1 MKTKFKILHLED
13 TLSNI
18 NLVEKELRKG
28 NIQIDKM
35 VVDNKDA
42 FENALKEFTPDII
55 ISGDKLD
62 SFDSTEAIEIIKQKA
77 LKIPFI
83 FVASTNTEEYAVE
96 FLKAGADDYILK
108 NSLHHLPQVVLN
120 AIEKSRIEKEE
131 MQLIYD
137 PANLT
142 TILNASNDSIIG
154 HRMDGII
161 TSWNLG
167 ATNLFGYTEE
177 EILGKNISSIIPSDL
192 LTEESEFMAIIKR
205 GESVKHFQTERFT
218 KSKTLVNVSLTIA
231 PLKDSD
237 GKIIGAIKIAYN
249 ITDRKNAEKIIIES
263 KEKYH
268 SLFKNSMDGILLTE
282 TDGKILAANPAAC
295 TMFKMSEEE
304 ICNAGRFGLVDNTDP
319 RVAAAVEERQ
329 RTGKATAELTLIRG
343 NGERFPGELNSVIYK
358 DANGEQRT
366 SMIVRDISEKQHA
379 EQLLK
384 NREQFTREILA
395 SLPSHIVVIDQTG
408 NIITTNKAW
417 DDFANS
423 NGADTVKEVSI
434 GCNYFEVCKKSMAAG
449 DLLAGQVLQGIQSV
463 FNQEAEIFEL
473 EYPCHSLVEQRWF
486 NLSVT
491 KFSEDDSKIVI
502 SHHNITKRKIAEI
515 RLEET
520 KEALQKT
527 LSEHHKILDFSLDV
541 ICTINADGEFV
552 NVSAASEQVW
562 GYTPE
567 ELIGTK
573 YIKLVNDKDVAK
585 TSIAAK
591 KIHISKQIPLF
602 ENSYVHKNGKI
613 VPLLWSINWDE
624 NLQLMFCIAKD
635 VTEKK
640 GLEKAMKN
648 ERDQFYDMFSKA
660 PSAIGMLK
668 GDNHV
673 FEMVNPN
680 YLQMIGKVDIIGKTV
695 AEVLP
700 EVIVQGFIGILD
712 HVYQTGTTYSGTEK
726 LVKIDKYENG
736 EMTNIYINFVYQA
749 YRNGEGKI
757 EGVFFFM
764 NDITEHIQSRKNIE
778 KSEKQ
783 YRQIVETAQ
792 EGIWLIDENSRTT
805 FVNKKICEL
814 LEYHEDELIGKKNSF
829 FMNADSK
836 EKAPAALERRK
847 RGIAENMEIGFISK
861 HGKHILTK
869 VSATPI
875 LDDLGCFKGSLG
887 MVSDITEKKH
897 LVKLLEKSNRLAAVG
912 SWEIDVVKG
921 TVYWSDITKEIREV
935 DKDFVPTLDV
945 GISYFEDG
953 HKDIISQKIR
963 ECIENG
969 TPWDEELKI
978 ITFKGN
984 DKWVRTKGE
993 GEFLNGI
1000 CIKIHGSFQ
1009 DIDKLK
1015 NAEIKIKESEF
1026 QYRQIVETAQEGIW
1040 MLDENNETTF
1050 VNQKMCEII
1059 GYSFKEMIG
1068 KTYFFF
1074 KDETDLRI
1082 AINNLERRK
1091 QGISETYK
1099 ASFMTKNGRQ
1109 IWTQISSNPIFD
1121 DTGAYGGSLLMVSDI
1136 TERLMADKLL
1146 MESEQKYRK
1155 IASELDIERTRLV
1168 KAQTVAKVGS
1178 WETDLKTFQVKW
1190 SAETYRIFGSTPEN
1204 FEASHTAFM
1213 NFIHPED
1220 REKVDAAFKSSLNKR
1235 GSNTLE
1241 HRIVTTQGIEKWVE
1255 ENWSVTNDEKG
1266 TPIIAAGTCQ
1276 DITESKIAADKV
1288 IRNEA
1293 KLKVAQ
1299 HIARVG
1305 SYEIDMV
1312 TKEHSWSDE
1321 FYSILGINETVKPS
1335 SEVFVSYIHPD
1346 DRAMA
1351 VNTIKEALSLY
1362 TNSSFQFR
1370 FIKSN
1375 GETGY
1380 ALSEWKVEFDSHQN
1394 PIYIHGILRDLTKEK
1409 QAESERLKMISDI
1422 VQRNGDLEQFS
1433 YIVSHNLRAPIA
1445 NIIGFAEILQEET
1458 INPKEQKELLQG
1470 LSASVVGLD
1479 TVIKDINTILQSKRD
1494 DHEKKEIIIFS
1505 KLVNDI
1511 MLSIGNLLAKHR
1523 VRIITDFSDVDEI
1536 YSLKVYIYSIFHNL
1550 ISNSIKYGRP
1560 EEPPRI
1566 EIKSKKENGIL
1577 FLTFKDNGLGI
1588 DMDKKGNKIFGL
1600 YNRFHSHVEGKGM
1613 GLFMVKSQVEALG
1626 GKITFTS
1633 EPNKGTEFTVELEI

>member
-13 TLSNI
+13 IPSYMD
-18 NLVEKELRKG
+18 LVEKELRKG
-28 NIQIDKM
+28 NIQLESM
-35 VVDNKDA
+35 VVDNKYA

-55 ISGDKLD
+55 ISGDKLG
-62 SFDSTEAIEIIKQKA
+62 SFDLTEALEIIKQKA

-83 FVASTNTEEYAVE
+83 FVASTNIEEYAVE
-96 FLKAGADDYILK
+96 LLKAGADDYIL
-108 NSLHHLPQVVLN
+108 NDCLHNLPQVVLD
-120 AIEKSRIEKEE
+120 AVEKFRIKKEE
-131 MQLIYD
+131 MQLIYEH
-137 PANLT
+137 ANLN
-142 TILNASNDSIIG
+142 TILNASNDGIIG
-154 HRMDGII
+154 HRTDGII

-167 ATNLFGYTEE
+167 ATKLFGYTEKE
-177 EILGKNISSIIPSDL
+177 TLGKNISSIIPSDC
-192 LTEESEFMAIIKR
+192 LTEESEFMAIIKK
-205 GESVKHFQTERFT
+205 GGSVRHVETKRFS
-218 KSKTLVNVSLTIA
+218 KSGTLVNVSLTIA
-231 PLKDSD
+231 PLKDSL
-237 GKIIGAIKIAYN
+237 GKIIGAIKIAYK
-249 ITDRKNAEKIIIES
+249 ITDRKNSEKIPIES
-263 KEKYH
+263 DEKYH

-282 TDGKILAANPAAC
+282 TDGKILEANPAAC
-295 TMFKMSEEE
+295 TIFKMSEEE
-304 ICNAGRFGLVDNTDP
+304 ICNAGRFGLVDITDP
-319 RVAAAVEERQ
+319 RVAVAVDERQ
-329 RTGKATAELTLIRG
+329 RTGKAKAELTLIRG
-343 NGERFPGELNSVIYK
+343 NGERFPGELTSVIYK
-358 DANGEQRT
+358 NAKGEQRT
-366 SMIVRDISEKQHA
+366 SMIVRDVSEKQHA
-379 EQLLK
+379 QQLLK
-384 NREQFTREILA
+384 ERERYHRELLA
-395 SLPSHIVVIDQTG
+395 SLQSHIVVIDHTG
-408 NIITTNKAW
+408 EIITINKAW
-417 DDFANS
+417 DDFS
-423 NGADTVKEVSI
+423 YSMGAETVKEVSI
-434 GCNYFEVCKKSMAAG
+434 GSNYFEVCKRLTVSG
-449 DLLAGQVLQGIQSV
+449 DLFTAQVLKGIQSV
-463 FNQEAEIFEL
+463 FNQEAETFEL
-473 EYPCHSLVEQRWF
+473 EYPCHSLIEQRWF
-486 NLSVT
+486 NLTVT
-491 KFSEDDSKIVI
+491 KFSKLDSKVVI
-502 SHHNITKRKIAEI
+502 SHHDITKRKIAENN
-515 RLEET
+515 LKDT
-520 KEALQKT
+520 SDALHKT
-527 LSEHHKILDFSLDV
+527 LSELHKILDFSLDV

-573 YIKLVNDKDVAK
+573 YIKLVEEKDVAM
-585 TSIAAK
+585 TSCAAE
-591 KIHISKQIPLF
+591 KIYKSIQIPLF

-640 GLEKAMKN
+640 SLEKAMKN

-668 GDNHV
+668 GVNHV
-673 FEMVNPN
+673 FEMVNPI
-680 YLQMIGKVDIIGKTV
+680 YLKMIGKVDVIGKTV
-695 AEVLP
+695 VEVLP
-700 EVIVQGFIGILD
+700 EVIDQGFISILD
-712 HVYQTGTTYSGTEK
+712 HVYQTGKTYSGTEK

-736 EMTNIYINFVYQA
+736 EMTDIHINFVYQA

-764 NDITEHIQSRKNIE
+764 NDITEHIESKKSIE
-778 KSEKQ
+778 KSEKK

-792 EGIWLIDENSRTT
+792 EGIWLIDENNRTT
-805 FVNKKICEL
+805 FVNKKMCEI
-814 LEYHEDELIGKKNSF
+814 LEYNEDELIGEMNSF

-836 EKAPAALERRK
+836 QKAAAALNRRK

-869 VSATPI
+869 VSANPI
-875 LDDLGCFKGSLG
+875 LDDLGNFKGSLG
-887 MVSDITEKKH
+887 MVADITEKKH

-935 DKDFVPTLDV
+935 DKDYVPTLDV
-945 GISYFEDG
+945 GLSYFEDG
-953 HKDIISQKIR
+953 HKDVISQKVK

-984 DKWVRTKGE
+984 NKWVRTKGE
-993 GEFLNGI
+993 GEFLNGK

-1026 QYRQIVETAQEGIW
+1026 RYRQIVETAQEGIW

-1059 GYSFKEMIG
+1059 GYSFEEMVG

-1074 KDETDLRI
+1074 INEADMRT
-1082 AINNLERRK
+1082 ANNNLDRRK

-1099 ASFMTKNGRQ
+1099 ASFMTNNGRL

-1190 SAETYRIFGSTPEN
+1190 SEETYRIFGSNREI
-1204 FEASHTAFM
+1204 FEGSHLDFM

-1220 REKVDAAFKSSLNKR
+1220 REKVDAAFKSSLKKS
-1235 GSNTLE
+1235 GSNTIE
-1241 HRIVTTQGIEKWVE
+1241 HRIITTQGIEKWVE
-1255 ENWSVTNDEKG
+1255 ENWSVTYDDKG

-1312 TKEHSWSDE
+1312 TKEQSWSDE
-1321 FYSILGINETVKPS
+1321 FYSILGINETVIPS
-1335 SEVFVSYIHPD
+1335 TEAFVSNIHPD

-1351 VNTIKEALSLY
+1351 ISTMKEALNLN
-1362 TNSSFQFR
+1362 TDSSFEFR
-1370 FIKSN
+1370 FIKIN
-1375 GETGY
+1375 GEQGY
-1380 ALSEWKVEFDSHQN
+1380 ALSEWEIEFDSYQN
-1394 PIYIHGILRDLTKEK
+1394 PLYIHGILRDLTKEK

-1422 VQRNGDLEQFS
+1422 VQRNRDLEQFS
-1433 YIVSHNLRAPIA
+1433 YIVSHNLRAPTA
-1445 NIIGFAEILQEET
+1445 NIIGFAQILQEET
-1458 INPKEQKELLQG
+1458 ISPMEQKELLQG
-1470 LSASVVGLD
+1470 LSASVAGLD
-1479 TVIKDINTILQSKRD
+1479 TIIKDINTILQSKRD
-1494 DHEKKEIIIFS
+1494 VHEKKETIIFS
-1505 KLVNDI
+1505 KLVKDI
-1511 MLSIGNLLAKHR
+1511 MLSRGSLIAKHR
-1523 VRIITDFSDVDEI
+1523 VHITTDFAEVDEM
-1536 YSLKVYIYSIFHNL
+1536 YSLKVYIYSIFYNL

-1560 EEPPRI
+1560 EEPPFI
-1566 EIKSKKENGIL
+1566 EIKSKKDNKRII
-1577 FLTFKDNGLGI
+1577 LTFKDNGLGI
-1588 DMDKKGNKIFGL
+1588 DMDKKGDKIFGL

-1613 GLFMVKSQVEALG
+1613 GLFMVKTQVEALG
-1626 GKITFTS
+1626 GKITITS
-1633 EPNKGTEFTVELEI
+1633 EPNKGTEFTVAFEI